1 VAGGVTVSLGLDLGT
16 TRIKAVAVRDEH
28 LVVSY
33 ARPTPWRDGELLRED
48 LLRCAFE
55 VVRTVIS
62 RTAEV
67 PVALGITGMAETG
80 FLEDETGAPIGTA
93 VPWYDARGD
102 ASALERLGPT
112 FTRATGLPVSGLCS
126 AAMYAWMRHHRPGSE
141 RGTRWTGVPETVAAA
156 LTGLTRT
163 DPSLA
168 CRTGFYRLD
177 GEPAGDVLEALG
189 APGDLLPPVHA
200 LGAPGSLLPMEEAP
214 RRSLGLA
221 STIPVVIAGHD
232 HIVAAAVVTTGAEL
246 LDSTGTAE
254 ALVRSVAPS
263 SVDILAAASSG
274 LAVGHHVLPGLHYAI
289 GTVFE
294 AGPLQASLRGRL
306 ELSRRIRA
314 LATALRTFAGPFDS
328 ATLVGGYASPAV
340 AHRRQR
346 DLGVPVTRTSSREMA
361 GIGAALLAERG
372 VHRRAGGHEEP
383 RRST

>member
-177 GEPAGDVLEALG
+177 GEPAGDV
-189 APGDLLPPVHA
+189 HA

-232 HIVAAAVVTTGAEL
+232 HIVAAAAVTTGAEL